1 MKLEITL
8 YEAATASCALYFKA
22 ESAEENALECAK
34 LGLDD
39 DAEAWRER
47 ASDYRKAYEKIEA
60 QLRQAIEEC
69 KRTEEY
75 KRTIAAVR
83 KKGKKAASDMA

>member
-8 YEAATASCALYFKA
+8 YEAAIASRALYFKA

-39 DAEAWRER
+39 DAAAWRER
-47 ASDYRKAYEKIEA
+47 ASDCRKVYEKIKA
-60 QLRQAIEEC
+60 QLQQAIEEH

-75 KRTIAAVR
+75 KRCLLYT
-83 KKGKKAASDMA
+83 SDAPTKRIV

>member
-8 YEAATASCALYFKA
+8 YETAIASRALHFEA
-22 ESAEENALECAK
+22 ESAEKNALECAK

-39 DAEAWRER
+39 VTEAWKER
-47 ASDYRKAYEKIEA
+47 ASDYRKVYKKIEA
-60 QLRQAIEEC
+60 QLQQAIEEY

-75 KRTIAAVR
+75 ERIIAAVR
-83 KKGKKAASDMA
+83 EKGKKAASDMA

>member
-8 YEAATASCALYFKA
+8 YEAAIASRALYFETK
-22 ESAEENALECAK
+22 SAEKNVLECAK

-39 DAEAWRER
+39 VAEAWKER
-47 ASDYRKAYEKIEA
+47 ASDYRKVYEKIEA
-60 QLRQAIEEC
+60 QLQQAIEEY
-69 KRTEEY
+69 KRTKEY